1 MFGWLVAIGAGIG
14 AVAFDLGTSACAAFA
29 GTMYGEHRAR
39 KEDEKKIK
47 RFRNKVHR
55 ELKILNEKYTPKEEK
70 LSDNDYNDH
79 LQRLKLL
86 NKRVSFISDE
96 LSKVGVE
103 QKIEKAKNEMCKE
116 MKKDIDFFT
125 ENIMNAGTD
134 LFISEKEKTIIKEVK
149 EKINTIKTQIRN
161 SKIITADQVREIYNI
176 FAKKNWLMEKFS
188 PNIVRNDDF
197 LIKEIMQEICKKDI
211 GAENKSLL
219 ELLSTDVVT
228 QSQEMYEYQ
237 VFFDFLSKYSGVV
250 KDDIF
255 EKTWKAKDCVLVEEF
270 IKDKEFEMY
279 EDIEELPEC
288 CKQIDKIKK
297 ICDANIPQDNNK
309 NDYINKI
316 ENILREKYKSLERQ
330 FDEICKQDERLKACS
345 DKLKGS
351 IQAFKNKLNGNSQEL
366 KPANESNIIDENTEK
381 TIVELAKEIISEMNN
396 KQAQVNLNVDD
407 DKIEIS

>member
-134 LFISEKEKTIIKEVK
+134 LFISEKEKTIIKEAK

-161 SKIITADQVREIYNI
+161 GKIITADQVREIYNI

-188 PNIVRNDDF
+188 PNIVRQDDF
-197 LIKEIMQEICKKDI
+197 IIRELMQEICKKDI
-211 GAENKSLL
+211 GGKNKSSLL
-219 ELLSTDVVT
+219 ELLLKNVATQNQDV
-228 QSQEMYEYQ
+228 EEYK
-237 VFFDFLSKYSGVV
+237 VFFDFLSKYSGVINN
-250 KDDIF
+250 DISRAQW
-255 EKTWKAKDCVLVEEF
+255 EAKYCVLVDEF
-270 IKDKEFEMY
+270 IKDKEFNMY

-288 CKQIDKIKK
+288 CKKIDNIKN
-297 ICDANIPQDNNK
+297 ICELNINPDDKESYIKQLDGVLKEK
-309 NDYINKI
+309 N
-316 ENILREKYKSLERQ
+316 KSLEKQ
-330 FDEICKQDERLKACS
+330 LDEICKQDERLKDGNEALKDAIDS
-345 DKLKGS
+345 FKDKINGRD
-351 IQAFKNKLNGNSQEL
+351 IEIFNKEKQSQEVTTVSL
-366 KPANESNIIDENTEK
+366 ANDIIT
-381 TIVELAKEIISEMNN
+381 AMNN
-396 KQAQVNLNVDD
+396 QQAQINLNIDNN
-407 DKIEIS
+407 KIEI

>member
-134 LFISEKEKTIIKEVK
+134 LFISEKEKTIIKEAK

-161 SKIITADQVREIYNI
+161 GKIITADQVREIYNI

-288 CKQIDKIKK
+288 CKKIAEIEQMFQDNLVENDDKQKIKDR
-297 ICDANIPQDNNK
+297 IWP
-309 NDYINKI
+309 
-316 ENILREKYKSLERQ
+316 IL
-330 FDEICKQDERLKACS
+330 DT
-345 DKLKGS
+345 
-351 IQAFKNKLNGNSQEL
+351 KLNFLSEQL
-366 KPANESNIIDENTEK
+366 K
-381 TIVELAKEIISEMNN
+381 
-396 KQAQVNLNVDD
+396 
-407 DKIEIS
+407 KIEINDEKVSDTINHFIAEQKDTGYHIINDQDKQQPNKYQSLLGYANDIIRAMKNDGTDHGLNEANKGKEDERDTVIKNV